1 MVRRSKSPLKR
12 SKELSRNINRRLSQL
27 RKTGGDLY
35 GAWQG
40 NFPLDPS
47 LKTWENA
54 PNVCQVPGM
63 ASEVF
68 KGGKRRGTSKR
79 RHGGNTMSETY
90 FGRPPIG
97 YYGPTRSPD
106 PAMNVSGIR
115 GGKRHKSKKRSRK
128 SGKR

>member
-1 MVRRSKSPLKR
+1 MVRRSRRSKSPLKR

-63 ASEVF
+63 ASEIF
-68 KGGKRRGTSKR
+68 KGGKRNKKKSRG
-79 RHGGNTMSETY
+79 GGIMSETY
-90 FGRPPIG
+90 FGRPPVG
-97 YYGPTRSPD
+97 YYGPARSPD

-115 GGKRHKSKKRSRK
+115 GGKYRYKKRSRK
-128 SGKR
+128 THKR

>member
-68 KGGKRRGTSKR
+68 KGGKRRKKSKSR
-79 RHGGNTMSETY
+79 GGGLMSETY
-90 FGRPPIG
+90 FGRPPLG

-106 PAMNVSGIR
+106 PPMNVSGIR
-115 GGKRHKSKKRSRK
+115 GGKKRRSMRRSRK
-128 SGKR
+128 SYKR

>member
-1 MVRRSKSPLKR
+1 MVRNSKSPMRR
-12 SKELSRNINRRLSQL
+12 SKELSRNISRRLSQL

-40 NFPLDPS
+40 NFPLDTS
-47 LKTWENA
+47 LKTWETA

-68 KGGKRRGTSKR
+68 KGGRKRNKSR
-79 RHGGNTMSETY
+79 RRNGGHLMSETY

-97 YYGPTRSPD
+97 YYGPARSPD
-106 PAMNVSGIR
+106 PASQVQGTR
-115 GGKRHKSKKRSRK
+115 GGKRPTKRKSRK
-128 SGKR
+128 SSRR